1 MKHTGFCQTLYFN
14 ENILKAAVCTY
25 FTTLDITILILIPLH
40 FKPLFPFTLL
50 PVFPFQTQ
58 VKTCF
63 SALIISWDSL
73 QIAKF
78 VHAWRT
84 LNISFFSKEG
94 DKPELY
100 IFNRVQFTHS
110 FESTSVV
117 LEPHPERWLCP
128 LWIWV
133 ISLYYP
139 ISGLYPKLFSHV
151 PACMRFVCQG
161 LGCGMGFQGWLLWG
175 TTRSFPHVWC
185 SQCQSAPR

>member
-78 VHAWRT
+78 VHAWHT
-84 LNISFFSKEG
+84 SNIFFFSVRRETNLNFAFSIECSSHTHLRACLLSLIHILKAG
-94 DKPELY
+94 YALY
-100 IFNRVQFTHS
+100 G
-110 FESTSVV
+110 
-117 LEPHPERWLCP
+117 
-128 LWIWV
+128 
-133 ISLYYP
+133 
-139 ISGLYPKLFSHV
+139 SGLYPLVIPYLAYILSFFHMCLPV
-151 PACMRFVCQG
+151 WG
-161 LGCGMGFQGWLLWG
+161 LC
-175 TTRSFPHVWC
+175 VKV
-185 SQCQSAPR
+185 